1 MEIQYGDVPT
11 PSFSFLHPDGL
22 ELEQDTCWL
31 TYTNEKT
38 HNIIRQNIH
47 RSPMYSGKIHATGTR
62 YCPSIEDKVIK
73 FADKDRHQI
82 FIEPEGRSTEEMYV
96 QGFSTS
102 LPAEVQLEMLH
113 TLPGLE
119 HCEVMRLGY
128 AIEYDCLD
136 PTILD
141 LKFMVR
147 NVPGLFTAGQINGSS
162 GYEEA
167 AAQGLF
173 AGINAALYVKGE
185 EPFYLGRSDGYIGVL
200 VDDLSTKGTPEP
212 YRMMTSRCEYRLL
225 LRQDNADLRLT
236 EKAKRLGLISEER
249 YSFLQ
254 KKKEGIQSALNKLD
268 AHVPPSDALR
278 AYMDSIGEPIP
289 HQGATLFELLKRPR
303 VRYSALLSLFDNLE
317 PLDKNV
323 EEQIEVLAH
332 YDGYIEK
339 QRAQVEREK
348 ALENTPL
355 PSDLDYSKLNGLRL
369 EARQKLN
376 AIHPVSVGQASR
388 ISGVSPAD
396 ISVLLIYTKR
406 GFTQP

>member
-1 MEIQYGDVPT
+1 
-11 PSFSFLHPDGL
+11 
-22 ELEQDTCWL
+22 
-31 TYTNEKT
+31 
-38 HNIIRQNIH
+38 
-47 RSPMYSGKIHATGTR
+47 
-62 YCPSIEDKVIK
+62 
-73 FADKDRHQI
+73 
-82 FIEPEGRSTEEMYV
+82 
-96 QGFSTS
+96 
-102 LPAEVQLEMLH
+102 
-113 TLPGLE
+113 
-119 HCEVMRLGY
+119 
-128 AIEYDCLD
+128 
-136 PTILD
+136 
-141 LKFMVR
+141 
-147 NVPGLFTAGQINGSS
+147 
-162 GYEEA
+162 
-167 AAQGLF
+167 
-173 AGINAALYVKGE
+173 
-185 EPFYLGRSDGYIGVL
+185 
-200 VDDLSTKGTPEP
+200 
-212 YRMMTSRCEYRLL
+212 MTSRCEYRLL